1 MPRNKIKGDILYEV
15 KDNFIEFEMFEFV
28 IKLGD

>member
-1 MPRNKIKGDILYEV
+1 MSGNKIEGDMLYEV
-15 KDNFIEFEMFEFV
+15 KHNLIEFEMFEFV